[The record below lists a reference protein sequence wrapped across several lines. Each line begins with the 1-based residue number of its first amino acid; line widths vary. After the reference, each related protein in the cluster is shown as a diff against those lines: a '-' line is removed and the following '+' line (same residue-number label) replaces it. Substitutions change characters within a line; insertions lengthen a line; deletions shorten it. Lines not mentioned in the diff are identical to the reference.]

1 MTLEAAI
8 HMMWAEDEALAALV
22 PPERFTT
29 GPAHGATACPYV
41 VLVRGPDRTQTL
53 PSGGARLD
61 RLRIELHIWARSL
74 DEAQAIAQ
82 VAAAIFSRADIP
94 FDGGQVLDTRPAGR
108 EQHIEPD
115 GRCRLVLAYDAL
127 TELASTET

>member
-1 MTLEAAI
+1 
-8 HMMWAEDEALAALV
+8 MWAEDEALAELV

-29 GPAHGATACPYV
+29 GPAHGATKCPYA
-41 VLVRGPDRTQTL
+41 VLVRGPDRTQAL

-74 DEAQAIAQ
+74 DEAQQIAQ
-82 VAAAIFSRADIP
+82 LAAAAFDRAAFV
-94 FDGGQVLDTRPAGR
+94 FDGGQVLDMRPAGR
-108 EQHIEPD
+108 EQNIEPD